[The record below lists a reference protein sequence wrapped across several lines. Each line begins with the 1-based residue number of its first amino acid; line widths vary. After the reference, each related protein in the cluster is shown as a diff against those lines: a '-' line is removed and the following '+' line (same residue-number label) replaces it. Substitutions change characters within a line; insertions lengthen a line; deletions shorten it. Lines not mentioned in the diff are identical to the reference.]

1 MSKKELTDLKYDS
14 IVHETEKAYLIDF
27 GGKKVWLP
35 KSMIEV
41 DIDTMTVTM
50 PENLA
55 IEKEIV

>member
-1 MSKKELTDLKYDS
+1 MTKRTLTDLKYDG
-14 IVHETEKAYLIDF
+14 IVRETEKAYLINFD
-27 GGKKVWLP
+27 GKKVWLP